1 MIGPIRPVG
10 NYTAVES
17 PHATE
22 TCEECGKLYP
32 ASWIPSWRPGGHATK
47 VRSRYCGEPCR
58 REAKRRN
65 DRERKA
71 RQAAERRGI
80 DVEI

>member
-1 MIGPIRPVG
+1 MIGPINPVG
-10 NYTAVES
+10 NYSAVES

-58 REAKRRN
+58 REAKRA
-65 DRERKA
+65 RERAKKQ
-71 RQAAERRGI
+71 REAAARRGV